1 MKIKKTT
8 SIILAGM
15 LLLSLS
21 ACATQ
26 EEQKVITKEPEG
38 KITIVDSGNQE
49 TQEPVISVEKIER
62 LDENIMISDWLDEET
77 AIVSNENIAL
87 GKMTIEEFEGAYPTS
102 LYYYN
107 ISSKEF
113 TPIKEQANV
122 LLGGGT
128 LSADKKFILYSE
140 YVLGDPSYHILNLDT
155 KESFCIMDDNIGCA
169 RGGEWFG
176 NEVIGS
182 TDEGKVYTATPTG
195 GLALLEGLEGE
206 TAYVQ
211 CETTD
216 YVYYTVQDASFM
228 KMNRATR
235 EKTSLNI
242 EHVIDATLS
251 PDGTKMLV
259 LQEYNEKDT
268 FLLVDLVDGKQL
280 TIAEG
285 PEIRGISW
293 SPDQRMIAYTIQG
306 DETNATANGL
316 YVYDMLSAKATK
328 IAVDVHYAY
337 TSWSPLGDK
346 LMFSDWDREKYEN
359 SIIYLNSTIENQAK

>member
-8 SIILAGM
+8 SIIIVGM
-15 LLLSLS
+15 LLFSLS
-21 ACATQ
+21 ACDAR
-26 EEQKVITKEPEG
+26 EEEVFTKEPEG
-38 KITIVDSGNQE
+38 TITIVDSGDE
-49 TQEPVISVEKIER
+49 KPQEPVISVEKIEH
-62 LDENIMISDWLDEET
+62 LEEHVLISDWLDEET
-77 AIVSNENIAL
+77 AIVSNENSAL

-107 ISSKEF
+107 ISTKEF

-128 LSADKKFILYSE
+128 LSADKKFLLYSE
-140 YVLGDPSYHILNLDT
+140 YVLGDPSFHILNLDT
-155 KESFCIMDDNIGCA
+155 KESFCILDDNIGCA

-182 TDEGKVYTATPTG
+182 TDEGRVYTASPSG
-195 GLALLEGLEGE
+195 ELAFLEGLEEE

-211 CETTD
+211 CATTD
-216 YVYYTVQDASFM
+216 YVYYIVEDASFM
-228 KMNRATR
+228 KMNRATK
-235 EKTSLNI
+235 EKTSLNM

-251 PDGTKMLV
+251 SDGTKMLV